1 MKYFILF
8 FSLACTSNS
17 DLQSKMLIIADH
29 VTDCVGVGPQTCML
43 VKESPEDEWAYFYD
57 QIEGFNYEPGY
68 TYELIVTEIKVDN
81 PAADASSM
89 RYQLKELVSK
99 VASSDGS
106 ELMKEWKVLKLKG
119 LEQIVAAPTLIF
131 QEEDH
136 RLSGFAGCNNYF
148 STYNLSGHEIS
159 FEKTG
164 STRKLCP
171 DMTAEDT
178 FLKLLP
184 EVARYEVV
192 KKELYLYDKNDE
204 VLIIA
209 MYI

>member
-8 FSLACTSNS
+8 LSLACTSNS
-17 DLQSKMLIIADH
+17 DLQSKTLIIADH
-29 VTDCVGVGPQTCML
+29 VTDCVGVGPQSCML
-43 VKESPEDEWAYFYD
+43 VKESPEDEWTYFYD
-57 QIEGFNYEPGY
+57 QIEGFDYVPGY
-68 TYELIVTEIKVDN
+68 TYELIVTEIKVKN
-81 PAADASSM
+81 PAADASSL
-89 RYQLKELVSK
+89 RYQLKKLISK
-99 VASSDGS
+99 VASSDES
-106 ELMKEWKVLKLKG
+106 ELMKEWKVIKLKG
-119 LEQIVAAPTLIF
+119 LEQITSAPSLNF
-131 QEEDH
+131 QEEDN

-148 STYNLSGHEIS
+148 STYILSGNEIN

-171 DMTAEDT
+171 DMTVEDT
-178 FLKLLP
+178 FFKLLP

-209 MYI
+209 ISI

>member
-1 MKYFILF
+1 
-8 FSLACTSNS
+8 
-17 DLQSKMLIIADH
+17 MLIIADH

-43 VKESPEDEWAYFYD
+43 VKESPEDEWTYFYD
-57 QIEGFNYEPGY
+57 QIEGFNYEPRY

-192 KKELYLYDKNDE
+192 KKELYLYNKNDE

-209 MYI
+209 MSI